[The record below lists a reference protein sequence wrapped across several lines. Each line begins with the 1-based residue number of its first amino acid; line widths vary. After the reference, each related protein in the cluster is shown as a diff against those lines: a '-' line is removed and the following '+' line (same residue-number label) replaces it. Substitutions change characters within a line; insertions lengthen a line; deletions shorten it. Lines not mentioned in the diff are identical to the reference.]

1 MSDVITVII
10 IIIKSLL
17 LLKLLLSLFISFL
30 VMIIGAVLSKSV
42 RGGHSCILLN

>member
-30 VMIIGAVLSKSV
+30 VMIIGAVLSKRV